1 MRQAFV
7 VMKNLVSERNISFSL
22 TFFLNLC
29 LAKIDNNLED
39 IFLLV

>member
-7 VMKNLVSERNISFSL
+7 VMKNLVSERTFSFSL
-22 TFFLNLC
+22 TFFLNLY

-39 IFLLV
+39 IFLLA